1 MVPKEGGGER
11 EGQGARLNKTFMS
24 IPQSG
29 GRLPFP
35 SQTMH
40 FIFMHCCLI
49 AELSLIW
56 ELGRGISINVK
67 SFGRHYFFFQPPIP
81 QPGGECCSDF
91 CVVGRQRRSPTL
103 LIYCSQGWPPP
114 HHPPTA
120 PRNADLF
127 SQLEDFV
134 LNATSASWHLVI
146 LTQPFPAGFHSSISK
161 CLTEKSSPT
170 CR

>member
-1 MVPKEGGGER
+1 MCECVIVEGKTGGIRLKWGNVVPKEGGGER

-91 CVVGRQRRSPTL
+91 CAVGRQRRSPTL
-103 LIYCSQGWPPP
+103 LIYCSQGCPLPPP
-114 HHPPTA
+114 PP
-120 PRNADLF
+120 PPPCCPSKRR
-127 SQLEDFV
+127 FV
-134 LNATSASWHLVI
+134 
-146 LTQPFPAGFHSSISK
+146 FP
-161 CLTEKSSPT
+161 T
-170 CR
+170 

>member
-1 MVPKEGGGER
+1 
-11 EGQGARLNKTFMS
+11 MS

-91 CVVGRQRRSPTL
+91 CAVGRQRRSPTL
-103 LIYCSQGWPPP
+103 LIYCSQGCPLPPP
-114 HHPPTA
+114 PPPPPAA

-127 SQLEDFV
+127 SQLEGFV
-134 LNATSASWHLVI
+134 PKHHLHILLSACFNLVLSRTYTADLCLSVRISW
-146 LTQPFPAGFHSSISK
+146 A
-161 CLTEKSSPT
+161 
-170 CR
+170 